1 MLRGIGVA
9 AMIVLAG
16 AAARA
21 QPVGAAGPPPVEGG
35 GPIEVGIGFHIADF
49 GRITAREETFDVTAH
64 LELHWRD
71 PRLAGG
77 KRPEGK
83 LWVPLIYFDN
93 AAEAP
98 KPHAEPDID
107 VDEDGRV
114 VYRTNLSGRFSTPL
128 DLRKFPFDDQD
139 LVVRIS
145 LADDLTEAR
154 LVPLPECMTMHDDA
168 FLTDWEVVDQTFRVA
183 SRRYRAG
190 GREHAMLEYRVRVD
204 RRSTFYAWRVL
215 LPLTLLSLIP
225 ALVFWFEPV
234 NLQPQISTCMGTL
247 IAMLAFGYS
256 VDFALPKVAYLTMID
271 RHALIGFLF
280 AATATI
286 GVAVVHRAVTAG
298 SIPNALKIQRRLRV
312 LYPAAY
318 VIVVGASLAELLAR

>member
-1 MLRGIGVA
+1 MTRASWLAAAAVA
-9 AMIVLAG
+9 AVGLSAT
-16 AAARA
+16 ASA
-21 QPVGAAGPPPVEGG
+21 QPAPPPVDGG
-35 GPIEVGIGFHIADF
+35 GPVEVGVGFHIADF

-77 KRPEGK
+77 KKAEGK
-83 LWVPLIYFDN
+83 MWTPLIYFDN

-98 KPHAEPDID
+98 RPHGEPDID
-107 VDEDGRV
+107 VDDDGRV
-114 VYRTNLSGRFSTPL
+114 VYRSNLSCRFSTPL
-128 DLRKFPFDDQD
+128 DLRRFPFDEQD

-154 LVPLPECMTMHDDA
+154 FVAIEECMPMHDDA
-168 FLTDWEVVDQTFRVA
+168 FLTDWSVEAQTYRVG
-183 SRRYRAG
+183 SRRYRTG
-190 GREHAMLEYRVRVD
+190 GTEHATLEYRVRVD

-271 RHALIGFLF
+271 RHAMIGFVSAT
-280 AATATI
+280 AATIA
-286 GVAVVHRAVTAG
+286 VAMVHRRVTRG
-298 SIPNALKIQRRLRV
+298 SVPDALKLQRRLRV
-312 LYPAAY
+312 AYPAAY
-318 VIVVGASLAELLAR
+318 AVAVLASFGLLMAT